1 MSVQT
6 SYDVK
11 QKPAYD
17 GLKADMNHG
26 TDVSKTVETA
36 PVPFGRVVS
45 EGSTNE
51 KVVLGAG
58 AGAVLGISVREL
70 ELEGGIPQIGDRIA
84 VRTDGPIFALV
95 DGAGSKSDELKY
107 DTATGRLT
115 TDAVA
120 GTVVAITNGKI
131 VLSFDKAD
139 ETRRVD
145 NIVRVELVGIAG

>member
-6 SYDVK
+6 SYELK

-17 GLKADMNHG
+17 GLKADMNDG
-26 TDVSKTVETA
+26 DDVSKTVETA
-36 PVPFGRVVS
+36 AIPFGRVVS

-51 KVVLGAG
+51 KVVLGTTG
-58 AGAVLGISVREL
+58 VILGISIREL
-70 ELEGGIPQIGDRIA
+70 ELEGGIPQVNERIG
-84 VRTDGPIFALV
+84 VRSRGPIYALV
-95 DGAGSKSDELKY
+95 DGAGSKSDVLNV
-107 DTATGRLT
+107 DGVTGRLT

-120 GTVVAITNGKI
+120 GDVVAITNGKV

-139 ETRRVD
+139 ETEDVD